1 MFGYILP
8 NTGDLTPE
16 QTQRYKS
23 LYCGLCR
30 SLQQNYG
37 AAGRATLTYDMTF
50 LVMLLSSLYEP
61 REESGSSRCVAH
73 PSHKHPFASS
83 SATEYCAAMNVALTY
98 HNCLDDWK
106 DDKKLRRLAVAK
118 LLENDWASISAAW
131 PRQCNAISRSLQEL
145 GRLETENCQNPD
157 LPANCFGQL
166 MGELFVW
173 KPDDHWADTLRQ
185 CGSALGRFIYML
197 DAALDLEK
205 DGKSGSY
212 NPLRTL
218 AAQGKGLEDFR
229 QLLVLHIAECTQA
242 FEQLPLCQDI
252 DILRNILYS
261 GIWSAFNEAAG
272 KGKTQ

>member
-73 PSHKHPFASS
+73 PSHKHPFAANA
-83 SATEYCAAMNVALTY
+83 ATEYCAAMNVALTY

-118 LLENDWASISAAW
+118 LLEDDWASISAAW
-131 PRQCNAISRSLQEL
+131 PRQCQAISQSLQEL
-145 GRLETENCQNPD
+145 GRLEAENCQNPD

-173 KPDDHWADTLRQ
+173 KPDDHWADALRQ
-185 CGSALGRFIYML
+185 CGSALGRFIYMM

-205 DGKSGSY
+205 DEKSGSY

-272 KGKTQ
+272 KGKAQ

>member
-8 NTGDLTPE
+8 NTGDLTQE

-30 SLQQNYG
+30 ALQQNYG

-61 REESGSSRCVAH
+61 QEQSGNSRCVAH
-73 PSHKHPFASS
+73 PSHRHPFVRSDA
-83 SATEYCAAMNVALTY
+83 ADYCAAMNVALTY
-98 HNCLDDWK
+98 HNCLDDWN
-106 DDKKLRRLAVAK
+106 DDKKLRRLAVAR
-118 LLENDWASISAAW
+118 LLEDNWQSISAAW
-131 PRQCNAISRSLQEL
+131 PRQCQAITQSLREL
-145 GRLETENCQNPD
+145 AQLEKENCQNPD

-173 KPDDHWADTLRQ
+173 KPQDHWAETLRQ
-185 CGSALGRFIYML
+185 CGSALGRFIYMM

-205 DGKSGSY
+205 DEKSGSY
-212 NPLRTL
+212 NPLREL
-218 AAQGKGLEDFR
+218 AAQGKATGDFR
-229 QLLVLHIAECTQA
+229 QLLVLLIAECTQQ
-242 FEQLPLCQDI
+242 FEKLPLCQDV

-272 KGKTQ
+272 KGKAQ

>member
-73 PSHKHPFASS
+73 PSHKHPFAANA
-83 SATEYCAAMNVALTY
+83 ATEYCAAMNVALTY

-118 LLENDWASISAAW
+118 LLEDDWASISSAW
-131 PRQCNAISRSLQEL
+131 PRQCAAISQSLQEL
-145 GRLETENCQNPD
+145 GRLEAENCQNPD

-173 KPDDHWADTLRQ
+173 KPDDHWAGTLRQ
-185 CGSALGRFIYML
+185 CGSALGRFIYMM

-205 DGKSGSY
+205 DEKSGSY